1 MHKLDSSVILKLLRE
16 EREKQLDSL
25 REEVSAKGLTEDVE
39 VNMNVAGVMKKV
51 VTPGLKLR
59 SKNGGKLYT
68 VHAVSATSV
77 VLLDPVGQTL
87 VVSDRELESGFDLD

>member
-16 EREKQLDSL
+16 ERSKQLDAL
-25 REEVSAKGLTEDVE
+25 RQETAQRDLSEDVE
-39 VNMNVAGVMKKV
+39 VNMNVGGVTKKV